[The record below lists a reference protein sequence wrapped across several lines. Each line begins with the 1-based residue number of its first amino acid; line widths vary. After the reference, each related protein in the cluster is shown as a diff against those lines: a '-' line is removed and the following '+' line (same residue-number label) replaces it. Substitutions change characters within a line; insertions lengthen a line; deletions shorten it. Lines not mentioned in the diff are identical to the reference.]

1 MPSSTPRA
9 RTSASSSTRLQQEH
23 RQVGGDHARACQQVQ
38 EGVATQSRENE
49 VIKAVRAL
57 DLRLHEKKK
66 AIAQVRDTLQQMEKE
81 RHQRLQKRQELA
93 QRLAE
98 TAARLERFE
107 LFFQEHAN
115 DSLLVEHLTGFR
127 QQLLQLGEWENN
139 LHRLAQ
145 IREGK
150 DVALAEAVQNHTRL
164 HQLAEQAAQEWVT
177 SHQRQ
182 HQLLTAREELL
193 AGQDAASWRL
203 QVDQGEQRFRQL
215 EKTGELLDRQRTLE
229 KEQAA
234 LGRVLQDLQT
244 REQQRLSELRVLE
257 EQLQAQQQLVTQ
269 SEHNHRLALRIHSYE
284 DERRRLMDGAPCPLC
299 GAVQHP
305 WADERPLIDDAEV
318 ALGRA
323 RADWERMQV
332 PIAERREALVALTK
346 DIEHT
351 GRAIDNGQQQGA
363 ELTQQLLPL
372 LASLDVEAAPDQ
384 FTLLLGLLKQEKQQ
398 VEAVRL
404 RVKAIDELESEL
416 QAAHNQT
423 EHASAHHAALLRQV
437 QAALHARET
446 IDKEM
451 HRLEEQVREE
461 RVRVDGSRSD
471 LLEHL
476 QPLRISECPPG
487 QAGLLLAQLEAR
499 QRVWK
504 EQQQHREKGLE
515 QQGRLQA
522 EQDNLDLLLTTME
535 KPLVQQS
542 SDLEILNREEAGL
555 QEERLKLFGDRHPDV
570 EEQKLKYQVQQTE
583 AQEVAIRNHLAALD
597 REIHSLNEQ
606 VRIAAE
612 ELECLLPESE
622 QEEAALLVRL
632 AEVGFDGLTAY
643 CQALLPP
650 EELVELGRLK
660 EGLDREQTVLA
671 ARKAEQIAALGQ
683 EEERHQGQKDQV
695 ELLEEQQAFNREL
708 EALQQRIGAD
718 RERLAANSQKK
729 GQFEEQGLALAAQQR
744 ELGRWEVLHQLIGS
758 ADGKKFRIFAQG
770 LTFDAMISH
779 ANRQLR
785 KMNDRYIL
793 LRDPREPLALQVID
807 NYQAGET
814 RSTRNLSGGE
824 SFLVSLALSLGLSA
838 MASHNVRVDSL
849 FLDEGFG
856 TLDEEA
862 LDTALQT
869 LAELQQDGKLIGIIS
884 HVPMLK
890 DRIDVRIQVLPGPDG
905 NSRLL
910 GPGCRHSS

>member
-1 MPSSTPRA
+1 
-9 RTSASSSTRLQQEH
+9 
-23 RQVGGDHARACQQVQ
+23 
-38 EGVATQSRENE
+38 
-49 VIKAVRAL
+49 
-57 DLRLHEKKK
+57 
-66 AIAQVRDTLQQMEKE
+66 
-81 RHQRLQKRQELA
+81 
-93 QRLAE
+93 
-98 TAARLERFE
+98 
-107 LFFQEHAN
+107 
-115 DSLLVEHLTGFR
+115 
-127 QQLLQLGEWENN
+127 
-139 LHRLAQ
+139 
-145 IREGK
+145 
-150 DVALAEAVQNHTRL
+150 
-164 HQLAEQAAQEWVT
+164 
-177 SHQRQ
+177 
-182 HQLLTAREELL
+182 
-193 AGQDAASWRL
+193 
-203 QVDQGEQRFRQL
+203 
-215 EKTGELLDRQRTLE
+215 
-229 KEQAA
+229 
-234 LGRVLQDLQT
+234 
-244 REQQRLSELRVLE
+244 
-257 EQLQAQQQLVTQ
+257 
-269 SEHNHRLALRIHSYE
+269 
-284 DERRRLMDGAPCPLC
+284 
-299 GAVQHP
+299 
-305 WADERPLIDDAEV
+305 
-318 ALGRA
+318 
-323 RADWERMQV
+323 
-332 PIAERREALVALTK
+332 
-346 DIEHT
+346 
-351 GRAIDNGQQQGA
+351 
-363 ELTQQLLPL
+363 
-372 LASLDVEAAPDQ
+372 
-384 FTLLLGLLKQEKQQ
+384 LLGLLKQEKQQ

-487 QAGLLLAQLEAR
+487 QAGLLLAQLEDR

-535 KPLVQQS
+535 NPLVQQS

-555 QEERLKLFGDRHPDV
+555 QEERLKLFGDCHPDV

-695 ELLEEQQAFNREL
+695 ELLAEQQAFNREL

-779 ANRQLR
+779 ANRQ
-785 KMNDRYIL
+785 
-793 LRDPREPLALQVID
+793 
-807 NYQAGET
+807 
-814 RSTRNLSGGE
+814 
-824 SFLVSLALSLGLSA
+824 
-838 MASHNVRVDSL
+838 
-849 FLDEGFG
+849 
-856 TLDEEA
+856 
-862 LDTALQT
+862 
-869 LAELQQDGKLIGIIS
+869 
-884 HVPMLK
+884 
-890 DRIDVRIQVLPGPDG
+890 
-905 NSRLL
+905 
-910 GPGCRHSS
+910 